1 MPADH
6 EGTDGLIAGQTTDPT
21 GAASAKVLSFR
32 RPQAERRGCMPDT
45 CPAEMAHGVN
55 ARPAP
60 ARESESGQAVLLAS
74 LLTLM
79 SSFARRAADG
89 LVCPALAWRVE
100 RHLAELAELTGPG
113 SLHPVLRETAEQ
125 LLADWDQL
133 DQRLAVRSARADASA
148 PCPGRAARPE
158 WLRWILWPAG

>member
-6 EGTDGLIAGQTTDPT
+6 DTPA
-21 GAASAKVLSFR
+21 AKVLAFR
-32 RPQAERRGCMPDT
+32 RPGDTHRYCAQQACSGETAPDPQPPLEQT
-45 CPAEMAHGVN
+45 GEPDAGH
-55 ARPAP
+55 
-60 ARESESGQAVLLAS
+60 AVLLAS

-79 SSFARRAADG
+79 SSFAQRAAGG

-100 RHLAELAELTGPG
+100 RHLAELAEQG

-133 DQRLAVRSARADASA
+133 DQRLAAQREPAAVPAVCAS
-148 PCPGRAARPE
+148 PTARPE
-158 WLRWILWPAG
+158 WLRWILGPAG